1 MVQCVEL
8 GDFRR
13 VLVWVRVQRI
23 VDELEI
29 LKVIIVVIVLQVG
42 IMDVCRV
49 EMSLGRPRLRGSL
62 HLWRVGLELV
72 DALFGLCQEHL
83 LMHLFENGGNGWWEF
98 RSSVGLRLILTRC
111 NLIQHLHRQLLKAVF
126 CKKL

>member
-13 VLVWVRVQRI
+13 VLVWVRMQRI

-29 LKVIIVVIVLQVG
+29 LKVIIIVVVLQIG

-49 EMSLGRPRLRGSL
+49 KMSLERPRLGWSL
-62 HLWRVGLELV
+62 HLRRVGLELV
-72 DALFGLCQEHL
+72 DALF
-83 LMHLFENGGNGWWEF
+83 
-98 RSSVGLRLILTRC
+98 
-111 NLIQHLHRQLLKAVF
+111 
-126 CKKL
+126 